1 MSNIRN
7 FLDKQTD
14 DRYRSLKVE
23 HYEDSDS
30 KYWSDIKITNPSNDN
45 NVWVEAKLNKFA
57 NLGSASFKY
66 IDGEWSCTTLDDD
79 DPLLGMYIDA
89 ISSNS
94 VKFIEFCKEYLGKDD
109 IRLPKDL
116 TKDLVEAWKKTG
128 SIEDTD
134 NNTQFITNKIPM
146 EQFGFKIAEFYKFSK
161 NEPVY
166 YMQCGDDLYIID
178 PNYNPL
184 GLKCSNGDELKPLSE
199 AYRIGRI
206 QFRLKG
212 QEKVNGTATREYY
225 SIYAD
230 VKILSD
236 KENLDKEYSCSF
248 NSEDKWPVIQSDEIE
263 ISESESDDIAIEHF
277 KNTKSTNKDNPDTK
291 KTYSSIGELLTVVDT
306 VDGRFILV
314 NNEGM
319 ALRRD
324 DNKDTLMF
332 DDISDAR
339 RWARERDY
347 DIELC
352 NDEHKDFNTIKEK
365 QQFHLKDKQDTYKP
379 EENNYRFKNKNEKY
393 SGDDYINSVDI
404 LSRIDPNLS
413 SKFGPKN
420 WFKGPGCMNSKNS
433 EIFMKIDDGKD
444 TVMPVVGLK
453 NSMKYGKLTYL
464 TTGNGDGMNV
474 VDFSSELMN
483 MTTPLGG
490 MRRHILVYMNSEDN
504 SVYVCNG
511 IEQDG
516 DDVILDMEWG
526 DPIEYS
532 KELEESESNE
542 H

>member
-1 MSNIRN
+1 
-7 FLDKQTD
+7 
-14 DRYRSLKVE
+14 
-23 HYEDSDS
+23 
-30 KYWSDIKITNPSNDN
+30 
-45 NVWVEAKLNKFA
+45 
-57 NLGSASFKY
+57 
-66 IDGEWSCTTLDDD
+66 
-79 DPLLGMYIDA
+79 MYIDT

-116 TKDLVEAWKKTG
+116 TKDLVEAWKNTG

-161 NEPVY
+161 NEPAY

-184 GLKCSNGDELKPLSE
+184 GLKCNNGDNLKPLSE

-212 QEKVNGTATREYY
+212 QEKVNGTATREYF
-225 SIYAD
+225 SIYVD
-230 VKILSD
+230 VKIRSD

-248 NSEDKWPVIQSDEIE
+248 NSEDKWPVIDN
-263 ISESESDDIAIEHF
+263 DIAESK
-277 KNTKSTNKDNPDTK
+277 KN
-291 KTYSSIGELLTVVDT
+291 E
-306 VDGRFILV
+306 
-314 NNEGM
+314 
-319 ALRRD
+319 
-324 DNKDTLMF
+324 
-332 DDISDAR
+332 
-339 RWARERDY
+339 
-347 DIELC
+347 
-352 NDEHKDFNTIKEK
+352 
-365 QQFHLKDKQDTYKP
+365 FHLKDKQDTYKP

-393 SGDDYINSVDI
+393 GGDDYINSVDI
-404 LSRIDPNLS
+404 LSRIDPRLS

-433 EIFMKIDDGKD
+433 EVYMKIDDGKD
-444 TVMPVVGLK
+444 TIMPVVGLK

-464 TTGNGDGMNV
+464 TTGSGDGMNV

-511 IEQDG
+511 IEQEG

-532 KELEESESNE
+532 KDIEESESNE